1 MYDFEK
7 MDKRYL
13 IFGNIFLLANRLQT
27 VMDNAKKDLTA
38 KQWLVLTIML
48 GSFEEPPTLKQLA
61 AMCETS
67 HQNTKE
73 IVNKL
78 EAKGFVNILKD
89 EADKRAMRILRTSKC
104 EQWSKDNEEYG
115 MNFISE
121 MYHGLSEEEIR
132 IMSEAQIKIFNNLKK
147 LGGK

>member
-38 KQWLVLTIML
+38 KQWMVLTML